1 MPQKSET
8 LIVRISPETKALL
21 AAKAQ
26 ALGITMSEYVRL
38 LVLEDAR
45 ERERTAMQAR

>member
-1 MPQKSET
+1 MTMPKKSES
-8 LIVRISPETKALL
+8 LIIRISPETKAVL

-26 ALGITMSEYVRL
+26 ELGMTMSEYVRL

-45 ERERTAMQAR
+45 GRVRTAQ